1 MTPEELKQL
10 KTIVNGMGSE
20 AKASLPNTVNG
31 IELKGPTR
39 PTSLGDVG
47 SLANKSTFVVDKDIF
62 DKYKKYNVILNPGNT
77 QEELDRERAE
87 NQSVLEQTGRSLGRM
102 IYSEAILG
110 TLRGFGDIY
119 DAITTRNF
127 IRPEYEQLDYTS
139 AWSKVFED
147 AQNAANERMEIYRK
161 DPNATWA
168 LNDFGWWADNAVSVA
183 STLSLLLPAK
193 GITSSIGFV
202 GKGLKYAKTAG
213 KVGKAKT
220 VGDVLRGINK
230 SEHFWDAGI
239 RNALGANKYS
249 KYTKLSTATEIGTT
263 ALISRIGENYIEAR
277 DTYNNVHKTTLET
290 LNNFTDN
297 ERAQFIK
304 NNPDFAD
311 KTNEQIADY
320 IAGESASRTY
330 RNDFA
335 MLLMDV
341 AQFKAISGAWKHLP
355 NRASNM
361 AIRKAN
367 AKAALTVATNEA
379 VEEGE
384 KQVTKSLGKKIF
396 SEERKAALRGGLKG
410 DKLWNKVEALEIGEG
425 FEEMYQGVIAKSSED
440 VANKYLDPN
449 YTDKDILSY
458 LNDSEIWEQGF
469 WGMLGGI
476 AFQGAGKGLNKL
488 STWLYTKANKDLSE
502 EDIKTLLRGENARR
516 IAEIEGRKSKIDNFI
531 TKIKLINE
539 EGKNPFKARKNG
551 ENIEYDDIEN
561 PEEKER
567 LTDMLLSGL
576 AEELT
581 FAAVENGNYDLFK
594 EWVKQSSINEYIK
607 QEGGDVDIDLENR
620 LLSDMDSIAK
630 DYSETYG
637 QLMESSDVVNPY
649 AAQLAVR
656 QIIRRNRQVNDM
668 QDSIDRQRNKLN
680 NLAEVHAEGIDI
692 ENDIAQQTYNQILW
706 ELEELDSRASGLQQL
721 YDSKKPNNKGI
732 VLSKSGLDANLKE
745 INATKK
751 AIAQYISSNT
761 PFGSNERFSQLIA
774 AGQFNQALDM
784 FKDHNSMNSELL
796 KNYTESTQNLIKEI
810 AATELY
816 KDVAQRTAPYSKEDY
831 AQIYEDFESA
841 LYDTANTRFNDAYNK
856 AKQYIENS
864 NNYEEALS
872 EFLSEELEDED
883 LREAA
888 KILKLG
894 YGSRENLTKDFI
906 NDINKLKK
914 KDSEEAEKV
923 NTEERSG
930 EEVSSEI
937 KPAVPV
943 KTPKEE
949 PKNPDEAAAGVGGV
963 QEEEINPN
971 DPALERAAE
980 AEAVA
985 MLQRLATIN
994 TSDIEKAR
1002 TSAVEAAEQVI
1013 RTRPKDFYNLI
1024 NGSSVDF
1031 TLDYNNFLNLVAA
1044 ELVNSFNTDQ
1054 TLANLVAEY
1063 GLKVF
1068 LSTPRAKSSFA
1079 KRPQALKQVVNF
1091 LNQIKEISTNVDW
1104 SQGFDTING
1113 TYDPSKI
1120 RAFTEEELYNKFIDL
1135 LNTYTELQQNIYS
1148 KDGKSYINLYDV
1160 AQYLMQL
1167 ADEGD
1172 INYETVVQAITNL
1185 KVFAKNYKGSE
1196 FILEGKS
1203 FITKNAEAIIDD
1215 IYQRLT
1221 TYETVSNKLHFD
1233 VHSTTDGKS
1242 TTKQKSIIQKFK
1254 EFRSKNKELKIEYRR
1269 NSTTNEPISVSLFY
1283 EDDDGGKQE
1292 IGYLDLVSDV
1302 SEGKQNTAYKRDKGA
1317 GFRYSVSLQG
1327 TEYKMDS
1334 AIDSLFKEIIKGSNK
1349 NATNEQKELYE
1360 LFRNY
1365 FILNNPKEFDT
1376 IKNSKEYSI
1385 NDDIKL
1391 KLLNSDLFINLLE
1404 SGSYGIPI
1412 KEIKYVRAV
1421 KKEMF
1426 ITTGYYTA
1434 EKFNKLS
1441 NEEKLNI
1448 TQNFFND
1455 VANIIFYELKSY
1467 TSKENSAN
1475 NLGENAMIDSY
1486 NNFVEK
1492 VFENYKST
1500 YLLQTKLDEAGKN
1513 GITNLS
1519 IKYNSDNAAKLNYSE
1534 NGAEKGTQGLVPIK
1548 DIKEHP
1554 YVFVYGNTLYDEYG
1568 KSYNTPAWMGN
1579 GTSGILMYDNGNPFI
1594 AMFTGANVVSETNME
1609 LANALHSYFGEA
1621 IDRYFNAVGKDAET
1635 EYENLY
1641 NTFESLIGRQRL
1653 FKGFEVE
1660 KLPSSDA
1667 FALKYVDDNGTK
1679 HTFATF
1685 FKYSSDITWKEDHY
1699 ETADGKRVANKDKHI
1714 YAKPALSIIINKKRR
1729 NVYNNKTDE
1738 TKKELTKFL
1747 NVLLTGHKMR
1757 TASGIN
1763 EIFKGLQ
1770 YNSDASVAKYYMGS
1784 AVQGVNPNIL
1794 KRNAKINDYVS
1805 KKNGKLVIK
1814 IGNFE
1819 VSYDNYAHF
1828 LIANNAMLTTHS
1840 GRTNKNINE
1849 YQNAPTS
1856 VYVDIDSVKTPVKE
1870 IDNELIKKGLSKYVK
1885 EKFPKGKGTMSVDDV
1900 LKSTGITKAEID
1912 SYRKLSEAIGKKY
1925 QFIPD
1930 IVEIDVLEK
1939 TSDDGGY
1946 YPKDSNSP
1954 YKGKIV
1960 LFKGGI
1966 NLANDGD
1973 RTNILRLLVHEQLHK
1988 VIDINNFFDGEV
2000 GEQRASVI
2008 DDIWNQLYK
2017 HTRTLDTNDW
2027 LRKFANQFNN
2037 YWKDV
2042 SAKERANEFIAEI
2055 MSQPGLINRLNN
2067 IEYKGK
2073 YVINNTK
2080 ESLFQKLLRT
2090 IMKLFGNNVDT
2101 INENTI
2107 LDNINKILGDDISI
2121 SITTP
2126 SKVGKK
2132 VKKIETVSVE
2142 EKESETGEI
2151 TKEEEIS
2158 ATNKGQT
2165 SLSENNENIKEENED
2180 EEDYDD
2186 DDGFKFTKKK
2196 RDIYDRNSSK
2206 IRNYAPIEIA
2216 IDDINK
2222 DGTNNPNGLVFI
2234 PNMEEFLNRFPANER
2249 AAIRAEL
2256 TAGRINY
2263 VCQ

>member
-1 MTPEELKQL
+1 MSKPLINKEKLLKL
-10 KTIVNGMGSE
+10 SSGIMGE
-20 AKASLPNTVNG
+20 DAAKASFPDTING
-31 IELKGPTR
+31 VTLEGKTAPSNLGYAATLSAGNFSINKEL
-39 PTSLGDVG
+39 
-47 SLANKSTFVVDKDIF
+47 A
-62 DKYKKYNVILNPGNT
+62 DKYRKYGVIPNAEDSE
-77 QEELDRERAE
+77 EELNRERAE
-87 NQSVLEQTGRSLGRM
+87 NQSVLEQAGRSLGRM
-102 IYSEAILG
+102 IWSEAILG

-119 DAITTRNF
+119 DAIATRNF
-127 IRPEYEQLDYTS
+127 FKPSYEQTDYTNP
-139 AWSKVFED
+139 WSEFFEN

-168 LNDFGWWADNAVSVA
+168 LDDFGWWADNAVSVA
-183 STLSLLLPAK
+183 STLSLLIPAK
-193 GITSSIGFV
+193 GITSGISFIG
-202 GKGLKYAKTAG
+202 KALKYAKTAG
-213 KVGKAKT
+213 KVSKAKT

-230 SEHFWDAGI
+230 SEHIWDAGV
-239 RNALGANKYS
+239 RGALGANKYS
-249 KYTKLSTATEIGTT
+249 KYAKLSAATDAGTT
-263 ALISRIGENYIEAR
+263 ALVSRIGENYIEAR
-277 DTYNNVHKTTLET
+277 DTYNNVHKTVLDTF
-290 LNNFTDN
+290 NNFTES
-297 ERAQFIK
+297 EREQFIK

-311 KTNEQIADY
+311 KTDEEIADY

-335 MLLMDV
+335 MLLMDI

-355 NRASNM
+355 NRASNI

-367 AKAALTVATNEA
+367 AKAALTVVTNEA
-379 VEEGE
+379 VDKGE
-384 KQVTKSLGKKIF
+384 KQVAKSLGKRIF

-410 DKLWNKVEALEIGEG
+410 DKLWNRVEALEIGEG
-425 FEEMYQGVIAKSSED
+425 FEEMYQGITAKSSED

-458 LNDSEIWEQGF
+458 LNDNEIWEQGF

-516 IAEIEGRKSKIDNFI
+516 IAEIEGRKSKIDNFV
-531 TKIKLINE
+531 TKIKLVNE
-539 EGKNPFKARKNG
+539 EGKNPFKPIKNG
-551 ENIEYDDIEN
+551 ENIEYEDIEN

-567 LTDMLLSGL
+567 LTNILLGGL

-581 FAAVENGNYDLFK
+581 FTAIENGNYDLFK
-594 EWVKQSSINEYIK
+594 EWVSQSSINEYIK
-607 QEGGDVDIDLENR
+607 QEGGDVNIDLENR
-620 LLSDMDSIAK
+620 LLNDMDSIAK
-630 DYSETYG
+630 NYSETYE
-637 QLMESSDVVNPY
+637 QLMESADVVNPY

-668 QDSIDRQRNKLN
+668 QDSIDRQRSKLN
-680 NLAEVHAEGIDI
+680 NLAEIHAEGVDI
-692 ENDIAQQTYNQILW
+692 ENDINQQIYNQILF
-706 ELEELDSRASGLQQL
+706 ELEQLDARASGLQQL
-721 YDSKKPNNKGI
+721 YDSKKPNNKGV
-732 VLSKSGLDANLKE
+732 VLSKSGLYANLKE

-761 PFGSNERFSQLIA
+761 PFISNERFSQLIA
-774 AGQFNQALDM
+774 AGKFNQALDV
-784 FKDHNSMNSELL
+784 FKDHNSINSELL

-816 KDVAQRTAPYSKEDY
+816 KDVAQRTTPYSKEDY
-831 AQIYEDFESA
+831 AQIYENLESA

-856 AKQYIENS
+856 AKQYIESS
-864 NNYEEALS
+864 NNYEQALS

-883 LREAA
+883 LKEAA

-906 NDINKLKK
+906 NDINNLKK
-914 KDSEEAEKV
+914 KDSAEAEKV
-923 NTEERSG
+923 NAEERSG
-930 EEVSSEI
+930 EEVPSEI
-937 KPAVPV
+937 EPAIPI

-949 PKNPDEAAAGVGGV
+949 PKNPNEAAAGVSGV
-963 QEEEINPN
+963 QEEEINSD
-971 DPALERAAE
+971 DPALEKAAA

-985 MLQRLATIN
+985 MLQRLSTIN

-1002 TSAVEAAEQVI
+1002 TSAVEAAEQII

-1031 TLDYNNFLNLVAA
+1031 TLDYNNFLNLIAA

-1079 KRPQALKQVVNF
+1079 KRPQALKHVVDF

-1104 SQGFDTING
+1104 SQGFDAING
-1113 TYDPSKI
+1113 IYDPSKI
-1120 RAFTEEELYNKFIDL
+1120 RAFTEEEFYNKFIDL

-1167 ADEGD
+1167 ADEDD

-1185 KVFAKNYKGSE
+1185 KIFAKNYKGSE

-1221 TYETVSNKLHFD
+1221 TYETVSDKLHFD
-1233 VHSTTDGKS
+1233 VHKTTDATS
-1242 TTKQKSIIQKFK
+1242 TTKQKSTIQKFK

-1269 NSTTNEPISVSLFY
+1269 NSKTNEPISVSLYY
-1283 EDDDGGKQE
+1283 EDDNGGKQE
-1292 IGYLDLVSDV
+1292 IGYLDLIDDV
-1302 SEGKQNTAYKRDKGA
+1302 SEGKQNTAYKRNKGI
-1317 GFRYSVSLQG
+1317 GFRYSVSLRG
-1327 TEYKMDS
+1327 TEYEMAP
-1334 AIDSLFKEIIKGSNK
+1334 AIDNLFKQIIKGANK

-1376 IKNSKEYSI
+1376 VKNSKEYSI
-1385 NDDIKL
+1385 NDNVKIKF
-1391 KLLNSDLFINLLE
+1391 LNSNLFIDLLK
-1404 SGSYGIPI
+1404 SSSYGIPI
-1412 KEIKYVRAV
+1412 RERKYVPAAQ
-1421 KKEMF
+1421 KEMF

-1434 EKFNKLS
+1434 EQFNKLS
-1441 NEEKLNI
+1441 NDKKLDI

-1455 VANIIFYELKSY
+1455 VANVIFYELKSY

-1475 NLGENAMIDSY
+1475 NLGESVMIDSY

-1500 YLLQTKLDEAGKN
+1500 YLLQVKLDEAGKN

-1519 IKYNSDNAAKLNYSE
+1519 IKYNSDNAARLNYSE
-1534 NGAEKGTQGLVPIK
+1534 NGAERGTQGLIPIK
-1548 DIKEHP
+1548 DVKEHP

-1568 KSYNTPAWMGN
+1568 HSYNTPTWMGN

-1653 FKGFEVE
+1653 FKGFEIE

-1667 FALKYVDDNGTK
+1667 FALKYVDDKGTK

-1685 FKYSSDITWKEDHY
+1685 FKYSGDIIWKEDHY

-1770 YNSDASVAKYYMGS
+1770 YNSDASIAKYYMGS
-1784 AVQGVNPNIL
+1784 AVQGVNPSIL
-1794 KRNAKINDYVS
+1794 KRNAKINNYVS

-1819 VSYDNYAHF
+1819 ASYDNYAHF

-1840 GRTNKNINE
+1840 GRTNKTINE
-1849 YQNAPTS
+1849 YQTAPTS
-1856 VYVDIDSVKTPVKE
+1856 VYVDIDSVQTPVKE
-1870 IDNELIKKGLSKYVK
+1870 MDNELIKKGLSKYVK
-1885 EKFPKGKGTMSVDDV
+1885 EKFPNGKGQMNVDDV
-1900 LKSTGITKAEID
+1900 LKSTGVSQAEID
-1912 SYRKLSEAIGKKY
+1912 SYRKLSEVVGKKY

-1930 IVEIDVLEK
+1930 TVEIDITTK

-1946 YPKDSNSP
+1946 YPKDSKSP

-1960 LFKGGI
+1960 LFKSGI
-1966 NLANDGD
+1966 ELANNKD
-1973 RTNILRLLVHEQLHK
+1973 RINILRLLVHEQMHK
-1988 VIDINNFFDGEV
+1988 VVDINNFFDGEV
-2000 GEQRASVI
+2000 GEQRAAVI

-2017 HTRTLDTNDW
+2017 HTRTLDTDDW
-2027 LRKFANQFNN
+2027 LRKFANQFNR
-2037 YWKDV
+2037 YWKNV

-2055 MSQPGLINRLNN
+2055 MSQPGLIDRLND

-2090 IMKLFGNNVDT
+2090 IMKLFGNDVDT

-2121 SITTP
+2121 SITAP

-2132 VKKIETVSVE
+2132 VKKIETVPAE
-2142 EKESETGEI
+2142 EKETETGEI
-2151 TKEEEIS
+2151 TKEEELD
-2158 ATNKGQT
+2158 ATKQGQA
-2165 SLSENNENIKEENED
+2165 SLPENKEEDED
-2180 EEDYDD
+2180 EEDDD
-2186 DDGFKFTKKK
+2186 DNDGFKFTKKK

-2206 IRNYAPIEIA
+2206 IRNYTPIEIA
-2216 IDDINK
+2216 IDDVNK
-2222 DGTNNPNGLVFI
+2222 DGTNNPNGLVFV
-2234 PNMEEFLNRFPANER
+2234 PNMEEFLNRFPVNER

-2256 TAGRINY
+2256 TAGRITY

>member
-1 MTPEELKQL
+1 MSPEELKRLQ
-10 KTIVNGMGSE
+10 TIINGMGSE
-20 AKASLPNTVNG
+20 AKTSLPNTING

-62 DKYKKYNVILNPGNT
+62 DKYKEYGIILNPGTT

-87 NQSVLEQTGRSLGRM
+87 NQSVLEQAGRSLGRM
-102 IYSEAILG
+102 IWSEAILG

-119 DAITTRNF
+119 DALTTRNF
-127 IRPEYEQLDYTS
+127 LRPAYEQLDYTNP
-139 AWSKVFED
+139 WSEFFEN

-168 LNDFGWWADNAVSVA
+168 LTDFGWWADNAVSVA
-183 STLSLLLPAK
+183 STLSLLIPAK
-193 GITSSIGFV
+193 GITGGISFI

-239 RNALGANKYS
+239 RGALGANKYS
-249 KYTKLSTATEIGTT
+249 KYAKLSAATDIGTT

-277 DTYNNVHKTTLET
+277 DTYNNVHKTILDTLD
-290 LNNFTDN
+290 NFTES
-297 ERAQFIK
+297 EREQFIK

-311 KTNEQIADY
+311 KTDKEIADY

-335 MLLMDV
+335 MLLMDI
-341 AQFKAISGAWKHLP
+341 AQFKAISGAWKYLP

-361 AIRKAN
+361 AVRKAN

-379 VEEGE
+379 VDEGE
-384 KQVTKSLGKKIF
+384 KQVAKSLGKKIF
-396 SEERKAALRGGLKG
+396 SEERKAALRSGFKG

-425 FEEMYQGVIAKSSED
+425 FEEMYQGITAKSSEEIAD
-440 VANKYLDPN
+440 KYLNPN
-449 YTDKDILSY
+449 YTNKDILSY
-458 LNDSEIWEQGF
+458 LQDGEIWEQGF

-476 AFQGAGKGLNKL
+476 AFQAAGKGLNKL
-488 STWLYTKANKDLSE
+488 STWFYTKANKDLSE

-516 IAEIEGRKSKIDNFI
+516 IAEIEGRKSKIDDFV
-531 TKIKLINE
+531 TKIKLVNE
-539 EGKNPFKARKNG
+539 EGKNPFKATRNG
-551 ENIEYDDIEN
+551 ENIEYENIEN

-567 LTDMLLSGL
+567 LTNILLGGL

-581 FAAVENGNYDLFK
+581 FAAIENGNYDLFK
-594 EWVKQSSINEYIK
+594 EWVSQSSINEYIK
-607 QEGGDVDIDLENR
+607 QEGGDIDIDLESR
-620 LLSDMDSIAK
+620 LLNDMDSIAK

-637 QLMESSDVVNPY
+637 QLMESADVVNPY

-656 QIIRRNRQVNDM
+656 QIIRRNRQINDM
-668 QDSIDRQRNKLN
+668 QDSINRQRSKLN
-680 NLAEVHAEGIDI
+680 NLAEVHAEGVDI
-692 ENDIAQQTYNQILW
+692 ENDINQQVYNQILR
-706 ELEELDSRASGLQQL
+706 ELKQLDSRASDLQQL
-721 YDSKKPNNKGI
+721 YDSKKPNSKGV

-745 INATKK
+745 INDTKK
-751 AIAQYISSNT
+751 AIAQFIRSNT
-761 PFGSNERFSQLIA
+761 PFGSNERFSQLVA
-774 AGQFNQALDM
+774 TGQFTQALDV
-784 FKDHNSMNSELL
+784 FKDHNSMNFNLL

-816 KDVAQRTAPYSKEDY
+816 RDVAEKTAPYSKKDY
-831 AQIYEDFESA
+831 SQIYEDFESV

-856 AKQYIENS
+856 AKEYIENS
-864 NNYEEALS
+864 NNYDTALS

-894 YGSRENLTKDFI
+894 YGSRENLTRDFI

-914 KDSEEAEKV
+914 KDSKEAEKI
-923 NTEERSG
+923 NAEERSG
-930 EEVSSEI
+930 EEVPPEVE
-937 KPAVPV
+937 PAVPIE
-943 KTPKEE
+943 TPKEE
-949 PKNPDEAAAGVGGV
+949 PKNPDEVAAGVGGI
-963 QEEEINPN
+963 QEEEIDPQ
-971 DPALERAAE
+971 DPAIDKAAE
-980 AEAVA
+980 AEAIA

-1002 TSAVEAAEQVI
+1002 ASAVEAAYKVI
-1013 RTRPKDFYNLI
+1013 STKPKEFYNLI

-1031 TLDYNNFLNLVAA
+1031 TLDYNNFLNLIAA

-1068 LSTPRAKSSFA
+1068 LSTPTAKSSFA
-1079 KRPQALKQVVNF
+1079 KRPQAIKQVTNF
-1091 LNQIKEISTNVDW
+1091 LNRINEISTNVDW
-1104 SQGFDTING
+1104 SQGFDEING

-1135 LNTYTELQQNIYS
+1135 LNTYSELQQNIYS

-1185 KVFAKNYKGSE
+1185 KIFAKNYKGSE
-1196 FILEGKS
+1196 FVLEGKS

-1221 TYETVSNKLHFD
+1221 TYETVSDKLHFD
-1233 VHSTTDGKS
+1233 VYKTTDA
-1242 TTKQKSIIQKFK
+1242 TNQTQQKNIIQKFK

-1269 NSTTNEPISVSLFY
+1269 NSKTNEPISVSLYY
-1283 EDDDGGKQE
+1283 EDDAGGKQE

-1317 GFRYSVSLQG
+1317 GFRYSVSLRG
-1327 TEYKMDS
+1327 TEYEMAP
-1334 AIDSLFKEIIKGSNK
+1334 AIDNLFKQIIKGANK
-1349 NATNEQKELYE
+1349 NATDEQKELYE

-1376 IKNSKEYSI
+1376 VKNSKEYNI
-1385 NDDIKL
+1385 NTNTKI
-1391 KLLNSDLFINLLE
+1391 KLLNSDLFLDLLK
-1404 SGSYGIPI
+1404 SSSYGIPI
-1412 KEIKYVRAV
+1412 RERKYVPAAQ
-1421 KKEMF
+1421 KEMF

-1434 EKFNKLS
+1434 EQFNKLS

-1448 TQNFFND
+1448 TQSFFND
-1455 VANIIFYELKSY
+1455 VANVIFYELKSY

-1475 NLGENAMIDSY
+1475 NLSESAMIDSY

-1500 YLLQTKLDEAGKN
+1500 YLLQAKLDEAGKN

-1519 IKYNSDNAAKLNYSE
+1519 IKYNSDNAARINYSE
-1534 NGAEKGTQGLVPIK
+1534 NGKERGTQGLIPIK
-1548 DIKEHP
+1548 DVKDHP

-1568 KSYNTPAWMGN
+1568 KSYNTPVWMGN

-1594 AMFTGANVVSETNME
+1594 AMFTGANVVAQTNME

-1621 IDRYFNAVGKDAET
+1621 IDKYFNAVGKDAET

-1667 FALKYVDDNGTK
+1667 FALKYVDENGTK

-1685 FKYSSDITWKEDHY
+1685 FKYSGDIVWNGDHY
-1699 ETADGKRVANKDKHI
+1699 ETKDGKRIANKDKHI
-1714 YAKPALSIIINKKRR
+1714 YAKPALSIIINNKRR
-1729 NVYNNKTDE
+1729 NVYNNKDDAA
-1738 TKKELTKFL
+1738 KKELTKFL
-1747 NVLLTGHKMR
+1747 NVLLNGHKMH
-1757 TASGIN
+1757 TATGIR

-1770 YNSDASVAKYYMGS
+1770 YNSDASVAKYYKGS
-1784 AVQGVNPNIL
+1784 SVQGVNPSIL
-1794 KRNAKINDYVS
+1794 KRNAKINDYIS

-1819 VSYDNYAHF
+1819 ASYDNYAHF

-1840 GRTNKNINE
+1840 GRTNKTINE

-1856 VYVDIDSVKTPVKE
+1856 VYVDIDSVQTPVKE
-1870 IDNELIKKGLSKYVK
+1870 MDNELIKKGLSKYVK
-1885 EKFPKGKGTMSVDDV
+1885 EKFPKGKGQMSVDDV
-1900 LKSTGITKAEID
+1900 LKSTGVSQAEID
-1912 SYRKLSEAIGKKY
+1912 SYRKLSEAISKKY

-1930 IVEIDVLEK
+1930 TIEIDITEK

-1946 YPKDSNSP
+1946 YPKDSKSP

-1960 LFKGGI
+1960 LFKNGVI
-1966 NLANDGD
+1966 LANNKDK
-1973 RTNILRLLVHEQLHK
+1973 TNILRLLVHEQLHK
-1988 VIDINNFFDGEV
+1988 IVDINNFFNGEI
-2000 GEQRASVI
+2000 GEQRAAVI

-2027 LRKFANQFNN
+2027 LRKFANQFNR

-2055 MSQPGLINRLNN
+2055 MSQPGLIDRLND

-2132 VKKIETVSVE
+2132 VEKIETVPAE
-2142 EKESETGEI
+2142 EKEPETEDI
-2151 TKEEEIS
+2151 TKKEELD
-2158 ATNKGQT
+2158 ATKKGQ
-2165 SLSENNENIKEENED
+2165 SPLPENKEEDED
-2180 EEDYDD
+2180 EEEDD
-2186 DDGFKFTKKK
+2186 DRDDFKFTKKK

-2206 IRNYAPIEIA
+2206 IRNYAPVEIA
-2216 IDDINK
+2216 IDDVNK
-2222 DGTNNPNGLVFI
+2222 DGTNNPNELVFV
-2234 PNMEEFLNRFPANER
+2234 PNMESFLNRFPVSER

-2256 TAGRINY
+2256 TAGRITY
-2263 VCQ
+2263 LCQ